1 MVYFVIY
8 IMIFKLKYFTVLSC
22 VLAFNI
28 VFQETYLNNK
38 SRCNIQ
44 IKVIFYKSAVMP
56 PKILKVFLDIS
67 KN

>member
-22 VLAFNI
+22 VLTFKI

-38 SRCNIQ
+38 SRCNNQ
-44 IKVIFYKSAVMP
+44 IKSNILQKRCYAVQNFKSIFRH
-56 PKILKVFLDIS
+56 
-67 KN
+67 